1 MVSLMRCQCYNPN
14 KSVFRGTKR
23 MEVFYLYGILVIKK
37 NELIAFIKKLCVRGK
52 KTAHEEEMKKNKSSD
67 PRFEDFS
74 RGH

>member
-1 MVSLMRCQCYNPN
+1 
-14 KSVFRGTKR
+14 